1 MSNDETLEEYLELN
15 ENYSIVPYKSKQDPS
30 NAWAMPFV
38 TNHRYRIHWE
48 SGLDFDT
55 MKMEMS
61 ERWQATDQNIYLVFN
76 FTETREAVNITTD
89 YGSGE

>member
-1 MSNDETLEEYLELN
+1 MS
-15 ENYSIVPYKSKQDPS
+15 
-30 NAWAMPFV
+30 AWAMPFV

-55 MKMEMS
+55 MRMEMS

-76 FTETREAVNITTD
+76 FTESREAVNITTD